1 MKRPNTI
8 TAVLLIAAPALVLGW
23 GAAVQLGDYVARLD
37 RFADEK
43 TVLTRVVRP
52 LRSVVTRTMSA
63 AERAIATLPAQAT
76 TDDFSAAVRTNAIIR
91 NVFVWKSGA
100 VTYPPAKGATQ
111 EEGRFRDRYVTLFD
125 EGFRDPVDEMG
136 NRISSASSF
145 KWRTWFE
152 GEKVSFIGWTR
163 RPDGEIRGVELETV
177 GILSEYLTVIKQTL
191 PDGLV
196 VVLKDVFDKCVISTQ
211 TAPWVRVAPAP
222 ELTLGIG
229 LPGYTLNVWRVE
241 PRSHLLV
248 YLSVLGPLF
257 LMLALGGVLLV
268 LEITRERRESML
280 KTGFVSNVSHELKT
294 PLTAVRLSAEMLREG
309 RVKEEAQARYLDV
322 IVRESERLT
331 RLVDNVLVFGR
342 LERGRRKF
350 NLEARDVNELLS
362 VAEAQCPR
370 VEAAGLT
377 LTVRPAPAPVVRTFD
392 LDAVGQVIVNL
403 IDNAV
408 KYAASGKSVE
418 VSVGERGEIAVA
430 DRGPG
435 IAAKHR
441 SRIFER
447 FYRCDDSI
455 TAKSSGS
462 GLGLSIA
469 SRLMTGMGGELAFAP
484 RTGGGAVF
492 TIKFGEGT

>member
-23 GAAVQLGDYVARLD
+23 GAARQLRDDIVRGD
-37 RFADEK
+37 RFMDEVLIDGKIIAPLQSVVEQAKLAAQRAVESLPLSATADE
-43 TVLTRVVRP
+43 
-52 LRSVVTRTMSA
+52 
-63 AERAIATLPAQAT
+63 
-76 TDDFSAAVRTNAIIR
+76 FAAVAQTNAVVR
-91 NVFVWKSGA
+91 NVFSWKSGEI
-100 VTYPPAKGATQ
+100 VYPLEKGATQ
-111 EEGRFRDRYVTLFD
+111 EERRFRDRYVTLFD
-125 EGFRDPVDEMG
+125 DGFKDPVDEMG
-136 NRISSASSF
+136 QRIPSASSF
-145 KWRTWFE
+145 TWRTWYE
-152 GEKVSFIGWTR
+152 GDRLSFIGWMR
-163 RPDGEIRGVELETV
+163 QGDGEVRGVELETV
-177 GILSEYLTVIKQTL
+177 KVLSEFLSVIKRNL
-191 PDGLV
+191 PNGLAVELRDG
-196 VVLKDVFDKCVISTQ
+196 FGKCV
-211 TAPWVRVAPAP
+211 VRTRAHRPEEMSP
-222 ELTLGIG
+222 ELALDIG
-229 LPGYTLNVWRVE
+229 LPGYTLAVWRVV
-241 PRSHLLV
+241 PRSHALRYLTTLL
-248 YLSVLGPLF
+248 PPF
-257 LMLALGGVLLV
+257 LALVLGGVLLV

-280 KTGFVSNVSHELKT
+280 KTSFVSNVSHELKT

-309 RVKEEAQARYLDV
+309 RVKEEAQARYLEV

-331 RLVDNVLVFGR
+331 RLVDNVLDFGR

-362 VAEAQCPR
+362 VAEAQRPR

-377 LTVRPAPAPVVRTFD
+377 LMVRSAPMPVMRTFD
-392 LDAVGQVIVNL
+392 LDAVGQVLVNL

-408 KYAASGKSVE
+408 KYAASGKTVE
-418 VSVGERGEIAVA
+418 VSVSERGEITVA

-469 SRLMTGMGGELAFAP
+469 SRLMAGMGGELVFAP
-484 RTGGGAVF
+484 RAGGGAVF
-492 TIKFGEGT
+492 TIKFGEKA

>member
-23 GAAVQLGDYVARLD
+23 GAARQLRDDIVRGD
-37 RFADEK
+37 RFMDEVLVDGKIVAPLQSVVEQAKLAAQRAVESLPLSATADE
-43 TVLTRVVRP
+43 
-52 LRSVVTRTMSA
+52 
-63 AERAIATLPAQAT
+63 
-76 TDDFSAAVRTNAIIR
+76 FAAVAQTNAVVR
-91 NVFVWKSGA
+91 NVFSWKSGEI
-100 VTYPPAKGATQ
+100 VYPLEKGATQ
-111 EEGRFRDRYVTLFD
+111 EERRFRDRYVTLFD
-125 EGFRDPVDEMG
+125 DGFKDPVDEMG
-136 NRISSASSF
+136 QRIPSASSF
-145 KWRTWFE
+145 TWRTWYE
-152 GEKVSFIGWTR
+152 GDRLSFIGWMR
-163 RPDGEIRGVELETV
+163 QGDGEVRGVELETV
-177 GILSEYLTVIKQTL
+177 KVLSEFLSVIKRNL
-191 PDGLV
+191 PNGLAVELRDG
-196 VVLKDVFDKCVISTQ
+196 FGKCV
-211 TAPWVRVAPAP
+211 VRTRAHRPEEMSP
-222 ELTLGIG
+222 ELALDIG
-229 LPGYTLNVWRVE
+229 LPGYTLAVWRVV
-241 PRSHLLV
+241 PRSHALRYLTTLL
-248 YLSVLGPLF
+248 PPF
-257 LMLALGGVLLV
+257 LALVLGGVLLV

-309 RVKEEAQARYLDV
+309 RVKEEAQARYLEV

-331 RLVDNVLVFGR
+331 RLVDNVLDFGR

-362 VAEAQCPR
+362 VAEAQRPR

-377 LTVRPAPAPVVRTFD
+377 LMVRSAPMPVMRTFD
-392 LDAVGQVIVNL
+392 LDAVGQVLVNL

-408 KYAASGKSVE
+408 KYAASGKTVE
-418 VSVGERGEIAVA
+418 VSVSERGEITVA

-469 SRLMTGMGGELAFAP
+469 SRLMAGMGGELVFAP
-484 RTGGGAVF
+484 RAGGGAVF
-492 TIKFGEGT
+492 TIKFGEKA

>member
-23 GAAVQLGDYVARLD
+23 GAARQLRDDIVRGDRYMDEVLVDCKIVAPLQSVVEQAKVAAQRAVESLPLSAT
-37 RFADEK
+37 ADE
-43 TVLTRVVRP
+43 
-52 LRSVVTRTMSA
+52 
-63 AERAIATLPAQAT
+63 
-76 TDDFSAAVRTNAIIR
+76 FAAVTQTNAVVR
-91 NVFVWKSGA
+91 NVFSWKSGEI
-100 VTYPPAKGATQ
+100 VYPLEKGATQ
-111 EEGRFRDRYVTLFD
+111 EERRFRDRYVTLFD
-125 EGFRDPVDEMG
+125 DGFKDPVDEMG
-136 NRISSASSF
+136 QRITSASSF
-145 KWRTWFE
+145 TWRTWYE
-152 GEKVSFIGWTR
+152 GDRLSFIGWMR
-163 RPDGEIRGVELETV
+163 QGDGEVRGVELETV
-177 GILSEYLTVIKQTL
+177 KVLSEFLSVIKRNL
-191 PDGLV
+191 PNGLAVELRDG
-196 VVLKDVFDKCVISTQ
+196 FGKCV
-211 TAPWVRVAPAP
+211 VRTRAHRPEEMSP
-222 ELTLGIG
+222 ELALDIG
-229 LPGYTLNVWRVE
+229 LPGYTLAVWRVV
-241 PRSHLLV
+241 PRSHALRYLTTLL
-248 YLSVLGPLF
+248 PPF
-257 LMLALGGVLLV
+257 LALVLGGVLLV

-309 RVKEEAQARYLDV
+309 RVKEEAQARYLEV

-331 RLVDNVLVFGR
+331 RLVDNVLDFGR

-362 VAEAQCPR
+362 VAEAQRPR

-377 LTVRPAPAPVVRTFD
+377 LMVRSAPMPVMRTFD
-392 LDAVGQVIVNL
+392 LDAVGQVLVNL

-408 KYAASGKSVE
+408 KYAASGKMVE
-418 VSVGERGEIAVA
+418 VSVSERGEITVA

-469 SRLMTGMGGELAFAP
+469 SRLMAGMGGELVFAP
-484 RTGGGAVF
+484 RAGGGAVF
-492 TIKFGEGT
+492 TIKFGEKA

>member
-23 GAAVQLGDYVARLD
+23 GAARQLRDDIVRGD
-37 RFADEK
+37 RFMDEVLVDGKIVAPLQSVVEQAKLAAQRAVESLPLSATADE
-43 TVLTRVVRP
+43 
-52 LRSVVTRTMSA
+52 
-63 AERAIATLPAQAT
+63 
-76 TDDFSAAVRTNAIIR
+76 FAAVAQTNAVVR
-91 NVFVWKSGA
+91 NVFSWKSGEI
-100 VTYPPAKGATQ
+100 VYPLEKGATQ
-111 EEGRFRDRYVTLFD
+111 EERRFRDRYVTLFD
-125 EGFRDPVDEMG
+125 DGFKDPVDEMG
-136 NRISSASSF
+136 QRIPSASSF
-145 KWRTWFE
+145 TWRTWYE
-152 GEKVSFIGWTR
+152 GDRLSFIGWMR
-163 RPDGEIRGVELETV
+163 QGDGEVRGVELETV
-177 GILSEYLTVIKQTL
+177 KVLSEFLSVIKRNL
-191 PDGLV
+191 PNGLAVELRDG
-196 VVLKDVFDKCVISTQ
+196 FGKCV
-211 TAPWVRVAPAP
+211 VRTRAHRPEEMSP
-222 ELTLGIG
+222 ELALDIG
-229 LPGYTLNVWRVE
+229 LPGYTLAVWRVV
-241 PRSHLLV
+241 PRSHALRYLTTLL
-248 YLSVLGPLF
+248 PPF
-257 LMLALGGVLLV
+257 LALVLGGVLLV

-309 RVKEEAQARYLDV
+309 RVKEEAQARYLEV

-331 RLVDNVLVFGR
+331 RLVDNVLAFGR

-350 NLEARDVNELLS
+350 NLESRDVNELLS
-362 VAEAQCPR
+362 VAEAQRPR

-377 LTVRPAPAPVVRTFD
+377 LMVRSAPMPVMRTFD
-392 LDAVGQVIVNL
+392 LDAVGQVLVNL

-408 KYAASGKSVE
+408 KYAASGKTVE
-418 VSVGERGEIAVA
+418 VSVSERGEITVA

-469 SRLMTGMGGELAFAP
+469 SRLMAGMGGELVFAP
-484 RTGGGAVF
+484 RAGGGAVF
-492 TIKFGEGT
+492 TIKFGEKA

>member
-23 GAAVQLGDYVARLD
+23 GAARQLRDDIVRGD
-37 RFADEK
+37 RFMDEVLVDGKIVAPLQSVVEQAKLAAQRAVESLPLSATADE
-43 TVLTRVVRP
+43 
-52 LRSVVTRTMSA
+52 
-63 AERAIATLPAQAT
+63 
-76 TDDFSAAVRTNAIIR
+76 FAAVAQTNAVVR
-91 NVFVWKSGA
+91 NVFSWKSGEI
-100 VTYPPAKGATQ
+100 VYPLEKGATQ
-111 EEGRFRDRYVTLFD
+111 EERRFRDRYVTLFD
-125 EGFRDPVDEMG
+125 DGFRDPVDEMG
-136 NRISSASSF
+136 QRIPSASSF
-145 KWRTWFE
+145 TWRTWYE
-152 GEKVSFIGWTR
+152 GDRLSFIGWMR
-163 RPDGEIRGVELETV
+163 QGDGEVRGVELETV
-177 GILSEYLTVIKQTL
+177 KVLSEFLSVIKRNL
-191 PDGLV
+191 PNGLAVELRDG
-196 VVLKDVFDKCVISTQ
+196 FGKCV
-211 TAPWVRVAPAP
+211 VRTRAHRPEEMSP
-222 ELTLGIG
+222 ELALDIG
-229 LPGYTLNVWRVE
+229 LPGYTLAVWRVV
-241 PRSHLLV
+241 PRSHALRYLTTLL
-248 YLSVLGPLF
+248 PPF
-257 LMLALGGVLLV
+257 LALVLGGVLLV

-309 RVKEEAQARYLDV
+309 RVKEEAQARYLEV

-331 RLVDNVLVFGR
+331 RLVDNVLDFGR

-362 VAEAQCPR
+362 VAEAQRPR

-377 LTVRPAPAPVVRTFD
+377 LMVRSAPMPVMRTFD
-392 LDAVGQVIVNL
+392 LDAVGQVLVNL

-408 KYAASGKSVE
+408 KYAASGKMVE
-418 VSVGERGEIAVA
+418 VSVSERGEITVA

-462 GLGLSIA
+462 GLGLSIS
-469 SRLMTGMGGELAFAP
+469 SRLMAGMGGELVFAP
-484 RTGGGAVF
+484 RAGGGAVF
-492 TIKFGEGT
+492 TIKFGEKA

>member
-23 GAAVQLGDYVARLD
+23 GAARQLRDDIVRGD
-37 RFADEK
+37 RFMDEVLVDGKIVAPLQSVVEQAKLAAQRAVESLPLSATADE
-43 TVLTRVVRP
+43 
-52 LRSVVTRTMSA
+52 
-63 AERAIATLPAQAT
+63 
-76 TDDFSAAVRTNAIIR
+76 FAAVAQTNAVVR
-91 NVFVWKSGA
+91 NVFSWKSGEI
-100 VTYPPAKGATQ
+100 VYPLEKGATQ
-111 EEGRFRDRYVTLFD
+111 EERRFRDRYVTLFD
-125 EGFRDPVDEMG
+125 DGFKDPVDEMG
-136 NRISSASSF
+136 QRIPSASSF
-145 KWRTWFE
+145 TWRTWYE
-152 GEKVSFIGWTR
+152 GDRLSFIGWMR
-163 RPDGEIRGVELETV
+163 QGDGEVRGVELETV
-177 GILSEYLTVIKQTL
+177 KVLSEFLSVIKRNL
-191 PDGLV
+191 PNGLAVELRDG
-196 VVLKDVFDKCVISTQ
+196 FGKCV
-211 TAPWVRVAPAP
+211 VRTRAHRPEEMSP
-222 ELTLGIG
+222 ELALDIG
-229 LPGYTLNVWRVE
+229 LPGYTLAVWRVV
-241 PRSHLLV
+241 PRSHALRYLTTLL
-248 YLSVLGPLF
+248 PPF
-257 LMLALGGVLLV
+257 LALVLGGVLLV

-280 KTGFVSNVSHELKT
+280 KTSFVSNVSHELKT

-309 RVKEEAQARYLDV
+309 RVKEEAQARYLEV

-331 RLVDNVLVFGR
+331 RLVDNVLDFGR

-362 VAEAQCPR
+362 VAEAQRPR

-377 LTVRPAPAPVVRTFD
+377 LMVRSAPMPVMRTFD
-392 LDAVGQVIVNL
+392 LDAVGQVLVNL

-408 KYAASGKSVE
+408 KYAASGKTVE
-418 VSVGERGEIAVA
+418 VSVSERGEITVA

-469 SRLMTGMGGELAFAP
+469 SRLMAGMGGKLVFAP
-484 RTGGGAVF
+484 RAGGGAVF
-492 TIKFGEGT
+492 TIKFGEKA

>member
-23 GAAVQLGDYVARLD
+23 GAARQLRDDIVRGD
-37 RFADEK
+37 RFMDEVLVDGKIVAPLQSVVEQAKLAAQRAVESLPLSATADE
-43 TVLTRVVRP
+43 
-52 LRSVVTRTMSA
+52 
-63 AERAIATLPAQAT
+63 
-76 TDDFSAAVRTNAIIR
+76 FAAVAQTNAVVR
-91 NVFVWKSGA
+91 NVFSWKSGEI
-100 VTYPPAKGATQ
+100 VYPPEKGATQ
-111 EEGRFRDRYVTLFD
+111 EERRFRDRYVTLFD
-125 EGFRDPVDEMG
+125 DGFRDPVDEMG
-136 NRISSASSF
+136 QRIPSASSF
-145 KWRTWFE
+145 TWRTWYE
-152 GEKVSFIGWTR
+152 GDRLSFIGWMR
-163 RPDGEIRGVELETV
+163 QGDGEVRGVELETV
-177 GILSEYLTVIKQTL
+177 KVLSEFLSVIKWNL
-191 PDGLV
+191 PNGLAVELRDG
-196 VVLKDVFDKCVISTQ
+196 FGKCV
-211 TAPWVRVAPAP
+211 VRTRAHRPEEMSP
-222 ELTLGIG
+222 ELALDIG
-229 LPGYTLNVWRVE
+229 LPGYTLAVWRVV
-241 PRSHLLV
+241 PRSHALRYLTTLL
-248 YLSVLGPLF
+248 PPF
-257 LMLALGGVLLV
+257 LALVLGGVLLV

-309 RVKEEAQARYLDV
+309 RVKEEAQARYLEV

-331 RLVDNVLVFGR
+331 RLVDNVLDFGR

-362 VAEAQCPR
+362 VAEAQRPR

-377 LTVRPAPAPVVRTFD
+377 LMVRSAPMPVMRTFD
-392 LDAVGQVIVNL
+392 LDAVGQVLVNL

-408 KYAASGKSVE
+408 KYAASGKTVE
-418 VSVGERGEIAVA
+418 VSVSERGEITVA

-469 SRLMTGMGGELAFAP
+469 SRLMAGMGGELVFAP
-484 RTGGGAVF
+484 RAGGGAVF
-492 TIKFGEGT
+492 TIKFGEKA

>member
-8 TAVLLIAAPALVLGW
+8 TAVLLIVAPALVLGW
-23 GAAVQLGDYVARLD
+23 GAARQLRDDIVRGD
-37 RFADEK
+37 RFMDEVLVDGKIVAPLQSVVEQAKLAAQRAVESLPLSATADE
-43 TVLTRVVRP
+43 
-52 LRSVVTRTMSA
+52 
-63 AERAIATLPAQAT
+63 
-76 TDDFSAAVRTNAIIR
+76 FAAVAQTNAVVR
-91 NVFVWKSGA
+91 NVFSWKSGEI
-100 VTYPPAKGATQ
+100 VYPLEKGATQ
-111 EEGRFRDRYVTLFD
+111 EERRFRDRYVTLFD
-125 EGFRDPVDEMG
+125 DGFRDPVDEMG
-136 NRISSASSF
+136 QRIPSASSF
-145 KWRTWFE
+145 TWRTWYE
-152 GEKVSFIGWTR
+152 GDRLSFIGWMR
-163 RPDGEIRGVELETV
+163 QGDGEVRGVELETV
-177 GILSEYLTVIKQTL
+177 KVLSEFLSVIKRNL
-191 PDGLV
+191 PNGLAVELRDG
-196 VVLKDVFDKCVISTQ
+196 FGKCV
-211 TAPWVRVAPAP
+211 VRTRAHRPEEMSP
-222 ELTLGIG
+222 ELALDIG
-229 LPGYTLNVWRVE
+229 LPGYTLAVWRVV
-241 PRSHLLV
+241 PRSHALRYLTTLL
-248 YLSVLGPLF
+248 PPF
-257 LMLALGGVLLV
+257 LALVLGGVLLV

-309 RVKEEAQARYLDV
+309 RVKEEAQARYLEV

-331 RLVDNVLVFGR
+331 RLVDNVLDFGR

-362 VAEAQCPR
+362 VAEAQRPR

-377 LTVRPAPAPVVRTFD
+377 LMVRSAPMPVMRTFD
-392 LDAVGQVIVNL
+392 LDAVGQVLVNL

-408 KYAASGKSVE
+408 KYAASGKTVE
-418 VSVGERGEIAVA
+418 VSVSERGEITVA

-469 SRLMTGMGGELAFAP
+469 SRLMAGMGGELVFAP
-484 RTGGGAVF
+484 RAGGGAVF
-492 TIKFGEGT
+492 TIKFGEKA

>member
-23 GAAVQLGDYVARLD
+23 GAARQLRDDIVRGD
-37 RFADEK
+37 RFMDEVLVDCKIVAPLQSVVEQAKLAAQRAVESLPLSATADE
-43 TVLTRVVRP
+43 
-52 LRSVVTRTMSA
+52 
-63 AERAIATLPAQAT
+63 
-76 TDDFSAAVRTNAIIR
+76 FAAVAQTNAVVR
-91 NVFVWKSGA
+91 NVFSWKSGEI
-100 VTYPPAKGATQ
+100 VYPLEKGATQ
-111 EEGRFRDRYVTLFD
+111 EERRFRDRYVTLFD
-125 EGFRDPVDEMG
+125 DGFKDPVDEMG
-136 NRISSASSF
+136 QRIPSASSF
-145 KWRTWFE
+145 TWRTWYE
-152 GEKVSFIGWTR
+152 GDRLSFIGWMR
-163 RPDGEIRGVELETV
+163 QGDGEVRGVELETV
-177 GILSEYLTVIKQTL
+177 KVLSEFLSVIKRNL
-191 PDGLV
+191 PNGLAVELRDG
-196 VVLKDVFDKCVISTQ
+196 FGKCV
-211 TAPWVRVAPAP
+211 VRTRAHRPEEMSP
-222 ELTLGIG
+222 ELALDIG
-229 LPGYTLNVWRVE
+229 LPGYTLAVWRVV
-241 PRSHLLV
+241 PRSHALRYLTTLL
-248 YLSVLGPLF
+248 PPF
-257 LMLALGGVLLV
+257 LALVLGGVLLV

-309 RVKEEAQARYLDV
+309 RVKEEAQARYLEV

-331 RLVDNVLVFGR
+331 RLVDNVLDFGR

-362 VAEAQCPR
+362 VAEAQRPR

-377 LTVRPAPAPVVRTFD
+377 LMVRSAPMPVMRTFD
-392 LDAVGQVIVNL
+392 LDAVGQVLVNL

-408 KYAASGKSVE
+408 KYAASGKTVE
-418 VSVGERGEIAVA
+418 VSVSERGEITVA

-469 SRLMTGMGGELAFAP
+469 SRLMAGMGGKLVFAP
-484 RTGGGAVF
+484 RAGGGAVF
-492 TIKFGEGT
+492 TIKFGEKA

>member
-23 GAAVQLGDYVARLD
+23 GAARQLRDDIVRGD
-37 RFADEK
+37 RFMDEVLVDCKIVAPLQSVVEQAKLAAQRAVESLPLSATADE
-43 TVLTRVVRP
+43 
-52 LRSVVTRTMSA
+52 
-63 AERAIATLPAQAT
+63 
-76 TDDFSAAVRTNAIIR
+76 FAAVAQTNAVVR
-91 NVFVWKSGA
+91 NVFSWKSGEI
-100 VTYPPAKGATQ
+100 VYPLEKGATQ
-111 EEGRFRDRYVTLFD
+111 EERRFRDRYVTLFD
-125 EGFRDPVDEMG
+125 DGFKDPVDEMG
-136 NRISSASSF
+136 QRIPSASSF
-145 KWRTWFE
+145 TWRTWYE
-152 GEKVSFIGWTR
+152 GDRLSFIGWMR
-163 RPDGEIRGVELETV
+163 QGDGEVRGVELETV
-177 GILSEYLTVIKQTL
+177 KVLSEFLSVIKRNL
-191 PDGLV
+191 PNGLAVELRDG
-196 VVLKDVFDKCVISTQ
+196 FGKCV
-211 TAPWVRVAPAP
+211 VRTRAHRPEEMSP
-222 ELTLGIG
+222 ELALDIG
-229 LPGYTLNVWRVE
+229 LPGYTLAVWRVV
-241 PRSHLLV
+241 PRSHALRYLTTLL
-248 YLSVLGPLF
+248 PPF
-257 LMLALGGVLLV
+257 LALVLGGVLLV

-309 RVKEEAQARYLDV
+309 RVKEEAQARYLEV

-331 RLVDNVLVFGR
+331 RLVDNVLDFGR

-362 VAEAQCPR
+362 VAEAQRPR

-377 LTVRPAPAPVVRTFD
+377 LMVRSAPMPVMRTFD
-392 LDAVGQVIVNL
+392 LDAVGQVLVNL

-408 KYAASGKSVE
+408 KYAASGKMVE
-418 VSVGERGEIAVA
+418 VSVSERGEITVA

-462 GLGLSIA
+462 GLGLSIS
-469 SRLMTGMGGELAFAP
+469 SRLMAGMGGELVFAP
-484 RTGGGAVF
+484 RAGGGAVF
-492 TIKFGEGT
+492 TIKFGEKA

>member
-23 GAAVQLGDYVARLD
+23 GAARQLRDDIVRGD
-37 RFADEK
+37 RFMDEVLVDGKIVAPLQSVVEQAKLAAQRAVESLPLSATADE
-43 TVLTRVVRP
+43 
-52 LRSVVTRTMSA
+52 
-63 AERAIATLPAQAT
+63 
-76 TDDFSAAVRTNAIIR
+76 FAAVAQTNAVVR
-91 NVFVWKSGA
+91 NVFSWKSGEI
-100 VTYPPAKGATQ
+100 VYPLEKGATQ
-111 EEGRFRDRYVTLFD
+111 EERRFRDRYVTLFD
-125 EGFRDPVDEMG
+125 DGFKDPVDEMG
-136 NRISSASSF
+136 QRIPSASSF
-145 KWRTWFE
+145 TWRTWYE
-152 GEKVSFIGWTR
+152 GDRLSFIGWMR
-163 RPDGEIRGVELETV
+163 QGDGEVRGVELETV
-177 GILSEYLTVIKQTL
+177 KVLSEFLSVIKRNL
-191 PDGLV
+191 PNGLAVELRDG
-196 VVLKDVFDKCVISTQ
+196 FGKCV
-211 TAPWVRVAPAP
+211 VRTRAHRPEEMSP
-222 ELTLGIG
+222 ELALDIG
-229 LPGYTLNVWRVE
+229 LPGYTLAVWRVV
-241 PRSHLLV
+241 PRSHALRYLTTLL
-248 YLSVLGPLF
+248 PPF
-257 LMLALGGVLLV
+257 LALVLGGVLLV

-309 RVKEEAQARYLDV
+309 RVKEEAQARYLEV

-331 RLVDNVLVFGR
+331 RLVDNVLDFGR
-342 LERGRRKF
+342 LERGHRKF

-362 VAEAQCPR
+362 VAEAQRPR

-377 LTVRPAPAPVVRTFD
+377 LMVRSAPMPVMRTFD
-392 LDAVGQVIVNL
+392 LDAVGQVLVNL

-408 KYAASGKSVE
+408 KYAASGKTVE
-418 VSVGERGEIAVA
+418 VSVSERGEITVA

-469 SRLMTGMGGELAFAP
+469 SRLMAGMGGELVFAP
-484 RTGGGAVF
+484 RAGGGAVF
-492 TIKFGEGT
+492 TIKFGEKA

>member
-23 GAAVQLGDYVARLD
+23 GAARQLRDDIVRGD
-37 RFADEK
+37 RFMDEVLVDGKIVAPLQSVVEQAKLAAQRAVESLPLSATADE
-43 TVLTRVVRP
+43 
-52 LRSVVTRTMSA
+52 
-63 AERAIATLPAQAT
+63 
-76 TDDFSAAVRTNAIIR
+76 FAAVAQTNAVVR
-91 NVFVWKSGA
+91 NVFSWKSGEI
-100 VTYPPAKGATQ
+100 VYPPEKGATQ
-111 EEGRFRDRYVTLFD
+111 EERRFRDRYVTLFD
-125 EGFRDPVDEMG
+125 DGFKDPVDEMG
-136 NRISSASSF
+136 QRIPSASSF
-145 KWRTWFE
+145 TWRTWYE
-152 GEKVSFIGWTR
+152 GDRLSFIGWMR
-163 RPDGEIRGVELETV
+163 QGDGEVRGVELETV
-177 GILSEYLTVIKQTL
+177 KVLSEFLSVIKRNL
-191 PDGLV
+191 PNGLAVELRDG
-196 VVLKDVFDKCVISTQ
+196 FGKCV
-211 TAPWVRVAPAP
+211 VRTRAHRPEEMSP
-222 ELTLGIG
+222 ELALDIG
-229 LPGYTLNVWRVE
+229 LPGYTLAVWRVV
-241 PRSHLLV
+241 PRSHALRYLTTLL
-248 YLSVLGPLF
+248 PPF
-257 LMLALGGVLLV
+257 LALVLGGVLLV

-280 KTGFVSNVSHELKT
+280 KTSFVSNVSHELKT

-309 RVKEEAQARYLDV
+309 RVKEEAQARYLEV

-331 RLVDNVLVFGR
+331 RLVDNVLDFGR

-362 VAEAQCPR
+362 VAEAQRPR

-377 LTVRPAPAPVVRTFD
+377 LMVRSAPMPVMRTFD
-392 LDAVGQVIVNL
+392 LDAVGQVLVNL

-408 KYAASGKSVE
+408 KYAASGKTVE
-418 VSVGERGEIAVA
+418 VSVSERGEITVA

-469 SRLMTGMGGELAFAP
+469 SRLMAGMGGELVFAP
-484 RTGGGAVF
+484 RAGGGAVF
-492 TIKFGEGT
+492 TIKFGEKA

>member
-8 TAVLLIAAPALVLGW
+8 TAVLLIVAPALVLGW
-23 GAAVQLGDYVARLD
+23 GAARQLRDDIVRGD
-37 RFADEK
+37 RFMDEVLVDGKIVAPLQSVVEQAKLAAQRAVESLPLSATADE
-43 TVLTRVVRP
+43 
-52 LRSVVTRTMSA
+52 
-63 AERAIATLPAQAT
+63 
-76 TDDFSAAVRTNAIIR
+76 FAAVAQTNAVVR
-91 NVFVWKSGA
+91 NVFSWKSGEI
-100 VTYPPAKGATQ
+100 VYPLEKGATQ
-111 EEGRFRDRYVTLFD
+111 EERRFRDRYVTLFD
-125 EGFRDPVDEMG
+125 DGFKDPVDEMG
-136 NRISSASSF
+136 QRIPSASSF
-145 KWRTWFE
+145 TWRTWYE
-152 GEKVSFIGWTR
+152 GDRLSFIGWMR
-163 RPDGEIRGVELETV
+163 QGDGEVRGVELETV
-177 GILSEYLTVIKQTL
+177 KVLSEFLSVIKRNL
-191 PDGLV
+191 PNGLAVELRDG
-196 VVLKDVFDKCVISTQ
+196 FGKCV
-211 TAPWVRVAPAP
+211 VRTRAHRPEEMSP
-222 ELTLGIG
+222 ELALDIG
-229 LPGYTLNVWRVE
+229 LPGYTLAVWRVV
-241 PRSHLLV
+241 PRSHALRYLTTLL
-248 YLSVLGPLF
+248 PPF
-257 LMLALGGVLLV
+257 LALVLGGVLLV

-309 RVKEEAQARYLDV
+309 RVKEEAQARYLEV

-331 RLVDNVLVFGR
+331 RLVDNVLDFGR

-362 VAEAQCPR
+362 VAEAQRPR

-377 LTVRPAPAPVVRTFD
+377 LMVRSAPMPVMRTFD
-392 LDAVGQVIVNL
+392 LDAVGQVLVNL

-408 KYAASGKSVE
+408 KYAASGKTVE
-418 VSVGERGEIAVA
+418 VSVSERGEITVA

-469 SRLMTGMGGELAFAP
+469 SRLMAGMGGELVFAP
-484 RTGGGAVF
+484 RAGGGAVF
-492 TIKFGEGT
+492 TIKFGEKA

>member
-23 GAAVQLGDYVARLD
+23 GAARQLRDDIVRGD
-37 RFADEK
+37 RFMDEVLVDCKIVAPLQSVVEQAKLAAQRAVESLPLSATADE
-43 TVLTRVVRP
+43 
-52 LRSVVTRTMSA
+52 
-63 AERAIATLPAQAT
+63 
-76 TDDFSAAVRTNAIIR
+76 FAAVAQTNAVVR
-91 NVFVWKSGA
+91 NVFSWKSGEI
-100 VTYPPAKGATQ
+100 VYPLEKGATQ
-111 EEGRFRDRYVTLFD
+111 EERRFRDRYVTLFD
-125 EGFRDPVDEMG
+125 DGFKDPVDEMG
-136 NRISSASSF
+136 QRIPSASSF
-145 KWRTWFE
+145 TWRTWYE
-152 GEKVSFIGWTR
+152 GDRLSFIGWMR
-163 RPDGEIRGVELETV
+163 QGDGEVRGVELETV
-177 GILSEYLTVIKQTL
+177 KVLSEFLSVIKRNL
-191 PDGLV
+191 PNGLAVELRDG
-196 VVLKDVFDKCVISTQ
+196 FGKCV
-211 TAPWVRVAPAP
+211 VRTRAHRPEEMSP
-222 ELTLGIG
+222 ELALDIG
-229 LPGYTLNVWRVE
+229 LPGYTLAVWRVV
-241 PRSHLLV
+241 PRSHALRYLTTLL
-248 YLSVLGPLF
+248 PPF
-257 LMLALGGVLLV
+257 LALVLGGVLLV

-280 KTGFVSNVSHELKT
+280 KTSFVSNVSHELKT

-309 RVKEEAQARYLDV
+309 RVKEEAQARYLEV

-331 RLVDNVLVFGR
+331 RLVDNVLDFGR

-362 VAEAQCPR
+362 VAEAQRPR

-377 LTVRPAPAPVVRTFD
+377 LMVRSAPMPVMRTFD
-392 LDAVGQVIVNL
+392 LDAVGQVLVNL

-408 KYAASGKSVE
+408 KYAASGKMVE
-418 VSVGERGEIAVA
+418 VSVSERGEITVA

-469 SRLMTGMGGELAFAP
+469 SRLMAGMGGELVFAP
-484 RTGGGAVF
+484 RAGGGAVF
-492 TIKFGEGT
+492 TIKFGEKA

>member
-23 GAAVQLGDYVARLD
+23 GAARQLRDDIVRGD
-37 RFADEK
+37 RFMDEVLVDGKIVAPLQSVVEQAKLAAQRAVESLPLSATADE
-43 TVLTRVVRP
+43 
-52 LRSVVTRTMSA
+52 
-63 AERAIATLPAQAT
+63 
-76 TDDFSAAVRTNAIIR
+76 FAAVAQTNAVVR
-91 NVFVWKSGA
+91 NVFSWKSGEI
-100 VTYPPAKGATQ
+100 VYPLEKGATQ
-111 EEGRFRDRYVTLFD
+111 EERRFRDRYVTLFD
-125 EGFRDPVDEMG
+125 DGFRDPVDEMG
-136 NRISSASSF
+136 QRITSATSF
-145 KWRTWFE
+145 TWRTWYE
-152 GEKVSFIGWTR
+152 GDRLSFIGWMR
-163 RPDGEIRGVELETV
+163 QGDGEVRGVELETV
-177 GILSEYLTVIKQTL
+177 KVLSEFLSVIKRNL
-191 PDGLV
+191 PNGLAVELRDG
-196 VVLKDVFDKCVISTQ
+196 FGKCI
-211 TAPWVRVAPAP
+211 VRTRAHRPEEMSP
-222 ELTLGIG
+222 ELALDIG
-229 LPGYTLNVWRVE
+229 LPGYTLAVWRVV
-241 PRSHLLV
+241 PRSHALRYLTTLL
-248 YLSVLGPLF
+248 PPF
-257 LMLALGGVLLV
+257 LALVLGGVLLV

-280 KTGFVSNVSHELKT
+280 KTSFVSNVSHELKT

-309 RVKEEAQARYLDV
+309 RVKEEAQARYLEV

-331 RLVDNVLVFGR
+331 RLVDNVLDFGR

-362 VAEAQCPR
+362 VAEAQRPR

-377 LTVRPAPAPVVRTFD
+377 LMVRSAPMPVMRTFD
-392 LDAVGQVIVNL
+392 LDAVGQVLVNL

-408 KYAASGKSVE
+408 KYAASGKTVE
-418 VSVGERGEIAVA
+418 VAVSERGEITVA

-469 SRLMTGMGGELAFAP
+469 SRLMAGMGGELVFAP
-484 RTGGGAVF
+484 RAGGGAVF
-492 TIKFGEGT
+492 TIKFGEKA

>member
-23 GAAVQLGDYVARLD
+23 GAARQLRDDIVRGD
-37 RFADEK
+37 RFMDEVLVDCQIVAPLQSVVEQAKLAAQRAVESLPLSATADE
-43 TVLTRVVRP
+43 
-52 LRSVVTRTMSA
+52 
-63 AERAIATLPAQAT
+63 
-76 TDDFSAAVRTNAIIR
+76 FAAVAQTNAVVR
-91 NVFVWKSGA
+91 NVFSWKSGEI
-100 VTYPPAKGATQ
+100 VYPLEKGATQ
-111 EEGRFRDRYVTLFD
+111 EERRFRDRYVTLFD
-125 EGFRDPVDEMG
+125 DGFRDPVDEMG
-136 NRISSASSF
+136 QRITSATSF
-145 KWRTWFE
+145 TWRTWYE
-152 GEKVSFIGWTR
+152 GDRLSFIGWMR
-163 RPDGEIRGVELETV
+163 QGDGEVRGVELETV
-177 GILSEYLTVIKQTL
+177 KVLSEFLSVIKRNL
-191 PDGLV
+191 PNGLAVELRDG
-196 VVLKDVFDKCVISTQ
+196 FGKCI
-211 TAPWVRVAPAP
+211 VRTRAHRPEEMSP
-222 ELTLGIG
+222 ELALDIG
-229 LPGYTLNVWRVE
+229 LPGYTLAVWRVV
-241 PRSHLLV
+241 PRSHALRYLTTLL
-248 YLSVLGPLF
+248 PPF
-257 LMLALGGVLLV
+257 LALVLGGVLLV

-280 KTGFVSNVSHELKT
+280 KTSFVSNVSHELKT

-309 RVKEEAQARYLDV
+309 RVKEEAQARYLEV

-331 RLVDNVLVFGR
+331 RLVDNVLDFGR

-362 VAEAQCPR
+362 VAEAQRPR

-377 LTVRPAPAPVVRTFD
+377 LMVRSAPMPVMRTFD
-392 LDAVGQVIVNL
+392 LDAVGQVLVNL

-408 KYAASGKSVE
+408 KYAASGKTVE
-418 VSVGERGEIAVA
+418 VSVSERGEITVA

-469 SRLMTGMGGELAFAP
+469 SRLMAGMGGELVFAP
-484 RTGGGAVF
+484 RAGGGAVF
-492 TIKFGEGT
+492 TIKFGEKA

>member
-23 GAAVQLGDYVARLD
+23 GAARQLRDDIVRGD
-37 RFADEK
+37 RFMDEVLVDGKIVAPLQSVVEQAKLAAQRAVESLPLSATADE
-43 TVLTRVVRP
+43 
-52 LRSVVTRTMSA
+52 
-63 AERAIATLPAQAT
+63 
-76 TDDFSAAVRTNAIIR
+76 FAAVAQTNAVVR
-91 NVFVWKSGA
+91 NVFSWKSGEI
-100 VTYPPAKGATQ
+100 VYPLEKGATQ
-111 EEGRFRDRYVTLFD
+111 EERRFRDRYVTLFD
-125 EGFRDPVDEMG
+125 DGFKDPVDEMG
-136 NRISSASSF
+136 QRIPPASSF
-145 KWRTWFE
+145 TWRTWYE
-152 GEKVSFIGWTR
+152 GDRLSFIGWMR
-163 RPDGEIRGVELETV
+163 QGDGEVRGVELETV
-177 GILSEYLTVIKQTL
+177 KVLSEFLSVIKRNL
-191 PDGLV
+191 PNGLAVELRDG
-196 VVLKDVFDKCVISTQ
+196 FGKCV
-211 TAPWVRVAPAP
+211 VRTRAHRPEEMSP
-222 ELTLGIG
+222 ELALDIG
-229 LPGYTLNVWRVE
+229 LPGYTLAVWRVV
-241 PRSHLLV
+241 PRSHALRYLTTLL
-248 YLSVLGPLF
+248 PPF
-257 LMLALGGVLLV
+257 LALVLGGVLLV

-309 RVKEEAQARYLDV
+309 RVKEEAQARYLEV

-331 RLVDNVLVFGR
+331 RLVDNVLDFGR

-362 VAEAQCPR
+362 VAEAQRPR

-377 LTVRPAPAPVVRTFD
+377 LMVRSAPMPVMRTFD
-392 LDAVGQVIVNL
+392 LDAVGQVLVNL

-408 KYAASGKSVE
+408 KYAASGKTVE
-418 VSVGERGEIAVA
+418 VSVSERGEITVA

-469 SRLMTGMGGELAFAP
+469 SRLMAGMGGELVFAP
-484 RTGGGAVF
+484 RAGGGAVF
-492 TIKFGEGT
+492 TIKFGEKA

>member
-23 GAAVQLGDYVARLD
+23 GAARQLRDDIVRGD
-37 RFADEK
+37 RFMDEVLVDGKIVAPLQSVVEQAKLAAQRAVESLPLSATADE
-43 TVLTRVVRP
+43 
-52 LRSVVTRTMSA
+52 
-63 AERAIATLPAQAT
+63 
-76 TDDFSAAVRTNAIIR
+76 FAAVAQTNAVVR
-91 NVFVWKSGA
+91 NVFSWKSGEI
-100 VTYPPAKGATQ
+100 VYPLEKGATQ
-111 EEGRFRDRYVTLFD
+111 EERRFRDRYVTLFD
-125 EGFRDPVDEMG
+125 DGFKDPVDEMG
-136 NRISSASSF
+136 QRIPSASSF
-145 KWRTWFE
+145 TWRTWYE
-152 GEKVSFIGWTR
+152 GDRLSFIGWMR
-163 RPDGEIRGVELETV
+163 QGDGEVRGVELETV
-177 GILSEYLTVIKQTL
+177 KVLSEFLSVIKRNL
-191 PDGLV
+191 PNGLAVELRDG
-196 VVLKDVFDKCVISTQ
+196 FGKCV
-211 TAPWVRVAPAP
+211 VRTRAHRPEEMSP
-222 ELTLGIG
+222 ELALDIG
-229 LPGYTLNVWRVE
+229 LPGYTLAVWRVV
-241 PRSHLLV
+241 PRSHALRYLTTLLPPF
-248 YLSVLGPLF
+248 LALVLGGL
-257 LMLALGGVLLV
+257 LLV

-280 KTGFVSNVSHELKT
+280 KTSFVSNVSHELKT

-309 RVKEEAQARYLDV
+309 RVKEEAQARYLEV

-331 RLVDNVLVFGR
+331 RLVDNVLDFGR

-362 VAEAQCPR
+362 VAEAQRPR

-377 LTVRPAPAPVVRTFD
+377 LMVRSAPMPVMRTFD
-392 LDAVGQVIVNL
+392 LDAVGQVLVNL

-408 KYAASGKSVE
+408 KYAASGKMVE
-418 VSVGERGEIAVA
+418 VSVSERGEITVA

-469 SRLMTGMGGELAFAP
+469 SRLMAGMGGELVFAP
-484 RTGGGAVF
+484 RAGGGAVF
-492 TIKFGEGT
+492 TIKFGEKA

>member
-23 GAAVQLGDYVARLD
+23 GAARQLRDDIVRGD
-37 RFADEK
+37 RFMDEVLVDCKIVAPLQSVVEQAKLAAQRAVESLPLSATADE
-43 TVLTRVVRP
+43 
-52 LRSVVTRTMSA
+52 
-63 AERAIATLPAQAT
+63 
-76 TDDFSAAVRTNAIIR
+76 FAAVAQTNAVVR
-91 NVFVWKSGA
+91 NVFSWKSGEI
-100 VTYPPAKGATQ
+100 VYPLEKGSTQ
-111 EEGRFRDRYVTLFD
+111 EERRFRDRYVTLFD
-125 EGFRDPVDEMG
+125 DGFKDPVDEMG
-136 NRISSASSF
+136 QRIPSASSF
-145 KWRTWFE
+145 TWRTWYE
-152 GEKVSFIGWTR
+152 GDRLSFIGWMR
-163 RPDGEIRGVELETV
+163 QGDGEVRGVELETV
-177 GILSEYLTVIKQTL
+177 KVLSEFLSVIKRNL
-191 PDGLV
+191 PSGLAVELRDG
-196 VVLKDVFDKCVISTQ
+196 FGKCV
-211 TAPWVRVAPAP
+211 VRTRAHRPEEMSP
-222 ELTLGIG
+222 ELALDIG
-229 LPGYTLNVWRVE
+229 LPGYTLAVWRVV
-241 PRSHLLV
+241 PRSHALRYLTTLL
-248 YLSVLGPLF
+248 PPF
-257 LMLALGGVLLV
+257 LALVLGGVLLV

-280 KTGFVSNVSHELKT
+280 KTSFVSNVSHELKT

-309 RVKEEAQARYLDV
+309 RVKEEAQARYLEV

-331 RLVDNVLVFGR
+331 RLVDNVLDFGR

-362 VAEAQCPR
+362 VAEAQRPR

-377 LTVRPAPAPVVRTFD
+377 LMVRSAPMPVMRTFD
-392 LDAVGQVIVNL
+392 LDAVGQVLVNL

-408 KYAASGKSVE
+408 KYAASGKMVE
-418 VSVGERGEIAVA
+418 VSVSERGEITVA

-469 SRLMTGMGGELAFAP
+469 SRLMAGMGGELVFAP
-484 RTGGGAVF
+484 RAGGGAVF
-492 TIKFGEGT
+492 TIKFGEKA

>member
-23 GAAVQLGDYVARLD
+23 GAARQLRDDIVRGDRYMDEVLVDCKIVAPLQSVVEQAKVAAQRAVESLPLSAT
-37 RFADEK
+37 ADE
-43 TVLTRVVRP
+43 
-52 LRSVVTRTMSA
+52 
-63 AERAIATLPAQAT
+63 
-76 TDDFSAAVRTNAIIR
+76 FAAVTQTNAVVR
-91 NVFVWKSGA
+91 NVFSWKSGEI
-100 VTYPPAKGATQ
+100 VYPLEKGATQ
-111 EEGRFRDRYVTLFD
+111 EERRFRDRYVTLFD
-125 EGFRDPVDEMG
+125 DGFKDPVDEMG
-136 NRISSASSF
+136 QRITSASSF
-145 KWRTWFE
+145 TWRTWYE
-152 GEKVSFIGWTR
+152 GDRLSFIGWMR
-163 RPDGEIRGVELETV
+163 QGDGEVRGVELETV
-177 GILSEYLTVIKQTL
+177 KVVSEFLSVIKRNL
-191 PDGLV
+191 PNGLAVELRDG
-196 VVLKDVFDKCVISTQ
+196 FGKCV
-211 TAPWVRVAPAP
+211 VRTRAHRPEEMSP
-222 ELTLGIG
+222 ELALDIG
-229 LPGYTLNVWRVE
+229 LPGYTLAVWRVV
-241 PRSHLLV
+241 PRSHALRYLTTLL
-248 YLSVLGPLF
+248 PPF
-257 LMLALGGVLLV
+257 LALVLGGVLLV

-309 RVKEEAQARYLDV
+309 RVKEEAQARYLEV

-331 RLVDNVLVFGR
+331 RLVDNVLDFGR

-362 VAEAQCPR
+362 VAEAQRPR

-377 LTVRPAPAPVVRTFD
+377 LMVRSAPMPVMRTFD
-392 LDAVGQVIVNL
+392 LDAVGQVLVNL

-408 KYAASGKSVE
+408 KYAASGKMVE
-418 VSVGERGEIAVA
+418 VSVSERGEITVA

-469 SRLMTGMGGELAFAP
+469 SRLMAGMGGELVFAP
-484 RTGGGAVF
+484 RAGGGAVF
-492 TIKFGEGT
+492 TIKFGEKA

>member
-23 GAAVQLGDYVARLD
+23 GAARQLRDDIVRGD
-37 RFADEK
+37 RFMDEVLVDGKIVAPLQSVVEQAKLAAQRAVESLPLSATADE
-43 TVLTRVVRP
+43 
-52 LRSVVTRTMSA
+52 
-63 AERAIATLPAQAT
+63 
-76 TDDFSAAVRTNAIIR
+76 FAAVAQTNAVVR
-91 NVFVWKSGA
+91 NVFSWKSGEI
-100 VTYPPAKGATQ
+100 VYPLEKGATQ
-111 EEGRFRDRYVTLFD
+111 EERRFRDRYVTLFD
-125 EGFRDPVDEMG
+125 DGFKDPVDEMG
-136 NRISSASSF
+136 QRIPSASSF
-145 KWRTWFE
+145 TWRTWYE
-152 GEKVSFIGWTR
+152 GDRLSFIGWMR
-163 RPDGEIRGVELETV
+163 QGDGEVRGVELETV
-177 GILSEYLTVIKQTL
+177 KVLSEFLSVIKRNL
-191 PDGLV
+191 PNGLAVELRDG
-196 VVLKDVFDKCVISTQ
+196 FGKCV
-211 TAPWVRVAPAP
+211 VRTRAHRPEEMSP
-222 ELTLGIG
+222 ELALDIG
-229 LPGYTLNVWRVE
+229 LPGYTLAVWRVV
-241 PRSHLLV
+241 PRSHALRYLTTLL
-248 YLSVLGPLF
+248 PPF
-257 LMLALGGVLLV
+257 LALVLGGVLLV

-280 KTGFVSNVSHELKT
+280 KTSFVSNVSHELKT

-309 RVKEEAQARYLDV
+309 RVKEEAQARYLEV

-331 RLVDNVLVFGR
+331 RLVDNVLDFGR

-362 VAEAQCPR
+362 VAEAQRPR

-377 LTVRPAPAPVVRTFD
+377 LMVRSAPMPVMRTFD
-392 LDAVGQVIVNL
+392 LDAVGQVLVNL

-408 KYAASGKSVE
+408 KYAASGKTVE
-418 VSVGERGEIAVA
+418 VSVSERGEITVA

-469 SRLMTGMGGELAFAP
+469 SRLMAGMGGELVFAP
-484 RTGGGAVF
+484 RAGGGAVF
-492 TIKFGEGT
+492 TIKFGEKA

>member
-23 GAAVQLGDYVARLD
+23 GAARQLRDDIVRGD
-37 RFADEK
+37 RFMDEVLVDGKIVAPLQSVVEQAKLAAQRAVESLPLSATADE
-43 TVLTRVVRP
+43 
-52 LRSVVTRTMSA
+52 
-63 AERAIATLPAQAT
+63 
-76 TDDFSAAVRTNAIIR
+76 FAAVAQTNAVVR
-91 NVFVWKSGA
+91 NVFSWKSGEI
-100 VTYPPAKGATQ
+100 VYPLEKGATQ
-111 EEGRFRDRYVTLFD
+111 EERRFRDRYVTLFD
-125 EGFRDPVDEMG
+125 DGFKDPVDEMG
-136 NRISSASSF
+136 QRIPSASSF
-145 KWRTWFE
+145 TWRTWYE
-152 GEKVSFIGWTR
+152 GDRLSFIGWMR
-163 RPDGEIRGVELETV
+163 QGDGEVRGVELETV
-177 GILSEYLTVIKQTL
+177 KVLSEFLSVIKRNL
-191 PDGLV
+191 PNGLAVELRDG
-196 VVLKDVFDKCVISTQ
+196 FGKCV
-211 TAPWVRVAPAP
+211 VRTRAHRPEEMSP
-222 ELTLGIG
+222 ELALDIG
-229 LPGYTLNVWRVE
+229 LPGYTLAVWRVV
-241 PRSHLLV
+241 PRSHALRYLTTLL
-248 YLSVLGPLF
+248 PPF
-257 LMLALGGVLLV
+257 LALVLGGVLLV

-280 KTGFVSNVSHELKT
+280 KTSFVSNVSHELKT

-309 RVKEEAQARYLDV
+309 RVKEEAQARYLEV

-331 RLVDNVLVFGR
+331 RLVDNVLDFGR

-362 VAEAQCPR
+362 VAEAQRPR

-377 LTVRPAPAPVVRTFD
+377 LMVRSAPMPVMRTFD
-392 LDAVGQVIVNL
+392 LDAVGQVLVNL

-408 KYAASGKSVE
+408 KYAASGKTVE
-418 VSVGERGEIAVA
+418 VSVSERGEITVA

-469 SRLMTGMGGELAFAP
+469 SRLMAGMGGELVFAP
-484 RTGGGAVF
+484 RAGGGAVF
-492 TIKFGEGT
+492 IIKFGEKA

>member
-1 MKRPNTI
+1 MI

-23 GAAVQLGDYVARLD
+23 GAAVQLGDYAARLD

-43 TVLTRVVRP
+43 VVLTRVVQP

-63 AERAIATLPAQAT
+63 AERAIAMLPARAT
-76 TDDFSAAVRTNAIIR
+76 ADDFAATVRTNAIVR
-91 NVFVWKSGA
+91 NVFVWKSGT
-100 VTYPPAKGATQ
+100 VTYPPEKGATQ
-111 EEGRFRDRYVTLFD
+111 EERRFRDRYVTLFD
-125 EGFRDPVDEMG
+125 EGFRGAVDEKG
-136 NRISSASSF
+136 QRISSASSF
-145 KWRTWFE
+145 IWRTWFE
-152 GEKVSFIGWTR
+152 GERVSFIGWTR
-163 RPDGEIRGVELETV
+163 RSDGEVRGVELETM
-177 GILSEYLTVIKQTL
+177 GILSEYLSVIKQTL

-196 VVLKDVFDKCVISTQ
+196 VVLKDVFDKCIIRTHADLPGK
-211 TAPWVRVAPAP
+211 TAP

-241 PRSHLLV
+241 PRNHLLV

-257 LMLALGGVLLV
+257 LMLVLGGVLLV

-294 PLTAVRLSAEMLREG
+294 PLTALRLSAEMLREG
-309 RVKEEAQARYLDV
+309 RVKEEARTRYLDV

-331 RLVDNVLVFGR
+331 RLVDNVLDFGR

-350 NLEARDVNELLS
+350 NLEKRDVNELLT
-362 VAEAQCPR
+362 VAEAQRPR

-469 SRLMTGMGGELAFAP
+469 SRLMAGMGGELSFAP

>member
-23 GAAVQLGDYVARLD
+23 GAARQLRDDIVRGD
-37 RFADEK
+37 RFMDEVLVDCQIVAPLQSVVEQAKLAAQRAVESLPLSATADE
-43 TVLTRVVRP
+43 
-52 LRSVVTRTMSA
+52 
-63 AERAIATLPAQAT
+63 
-76 TDDFSAAVRTNAIIR
+76 FAAVAQTNAVVR
-91 NVFVWKSGA
+91 NVFSWKSGEI
-100 VTYPPAKGATQ
+100 VYPLEKGSTQ
-111 EEGRFRDRYVTLFD
+111 EERRFRDRYVTLFD
-125 EGFRDPVDEMG
+125 DGFKDPVDEMG
-136 NRISSASSF
+136 QRIPSASSF
-145 KWRTWFE
+145 TWRTWYE
-152 GEKVSFIGWTR
+152 GDRLSFIGWMR
-163 RPDGEIRGVELETV
+163 QGDGEVRGVELETV
-177 GILSEYLTVIKQTL
+177 KVLSEFLSVIKRNL
-191 PDGLV
+191 PSGLAVELRDG
-196 VVLKDVFDKCVISTQ
+196 FGKCV
-211 TAPWVRVAPAP
+211 VRTRAHRPEEMSP
-222 ELTLGIG
+222 ELALDIG
-229 LPGYTLNVWRVE
+229 LPGYTLAVWRVV
-241 PRSHLLV
+241 PRSHALRYLTTLL
-248 YLSVLGPLF
+248 PPF
-257 LMLALGGVLLV
+257 LALVLGGVLLV

-280 KTGFVSNVSHELKT
+280 KTSFVSNVSHELKT

-309 RVKEEAQARYLDV
+309 RVKEEAQARYLEV

-331 RLVDNVLVFGR
+331 RLVDNVLDFGR

-362 VAEAQCPR
+362 VAEAQRPR

-377 LTVRPAPAPVVRTFD
+377 LMVRSAPMPVMRTFD
-392 LDAVGQVIVNL
+392 LDAVGQVLVNL

-408 KYAASGKSVE
+408 KYAASGKTVE
-418 VSVGERGEIAVA
+418 VSVSERGEITVA

-469 SRLMTGMGGELAFAP
+469 SRLMAGMGGELVFAP
-484 RTGGGAVF
+484 RAGGGAVF
-492 TIKFGEGT
+492 TIKFGEKA

>member
-8 TAVLLIAAPALVLGW
+8 AAVLLIAAPALVLGW
-23 GAAVQLGDYVARLD
+23 GAARQLRDDIVRGD
-37 RFADEK
+37 RFMDEVLVDGKIVAPLQSVVEQAKLAAQRAVESLPLSATADE
-43 TVLTRVVRP
+43 
-52 LRSVVTRTMSA
+52 
-63 AERAIATLPAQAT
+63 
-76 TDDFSAAVRTNAIIR
+76 FAAVAQTNAVVR
-91 NVFVWKSGA
+91 NVFSWKSGEI
-100 VTYPPAKGATQ
+100 VYPLEKGATQ
-111 EEGRFRDRYVTLFD
+111 EERRFRDRYVTLFD
-125 EGFRDPVDEMG
+125 DGFKDPVDEMG
-136 NRISSASSF
+136 QRIPSASSF
-145 KWRTWFE
+145 TWRTWYE
-152 GEKVSFIGWTR
+152 GDRLSFIGWMR
-163 RPDGEIRGVELETV
+163 QGDGEVRGVELETV
-177 GILSEYLTVIKQTL
+177 KVLSEFLSVIKRNL
-191 PDGLV
+191 PNGLAVELRDG
-196 VVLKDVFDKCVISTQ
+196 FGKCV
-211 TAPWVRVAPAP
+211 VRTRAHRPEEMSP
-222 ELTLGIG
+222 ELALDIG
-229 LPGYTLNVWRVE
+229 LPGYTLAVWRVV
-241 PRSHLLV
+241 PRSHALRYLTTLL
-248 YLSVLGPLF
+248 PPF
-257 LMLALGGVLLV
+257 LALVLGGVLLV

-309 RVKEEAQARYLDV
+309 RVKEEAQARYLEV

-331 RLVDNVLVFGR
+331 RLVDNVLDFGR

-362 VAEAQCPR
+362 VAEAQRPR

-377 LTVRPAPAPVVRTFD
+377 LMVRSAPMPVMRTFD
-392 LDAVGQVIVNL
+392 LDAVGQVLVNL

-408 KYAASGKSVE
+408 KYAASGKMVE
-418 VSVGERGEIAVA
+418 VSVSERGEITVA

-469 SRLMTGMGGELAFAP
+469 SRLMAGMGGELVFAP
-484 RTGGGAVF
+484 RAGGGAVF
-492 TIKFGEGT
+492 TIKFGEKA

>member
-23 GAAVQLGDYVARLD
+23 GAARQLRDDIVRGD
-37 RFADEK
+37 RFMDEVLVDCQIVAPLQSVVEQAKLAAQRAVESLPLSATADE
-43 TVLTRVVRP
+43 
-52 LRSVVTRTMSA
+52 
-63 AERAIATLPAQAT
+63 
-76 TDDFSAAVRTNAIIR
+76 FAAVAQTNAVVR
-91 NVFVWKSGA
+91 NVFSWKSGEI
-100 VTYPPAKGATQ
+100 VYPLEKGATQ
-111 EEGRFRDRYVTLFD
+111 EERRFRDRYVTLFD
-125 EGFRDPVDEMG
+125 DGFKDPVDEMG
-136 NRISSASSF
+136 QRIPSASSF
-145 KWRTWFE
+145 TWRTWYE
-152 GEKVSFIGWTR
+152 GDRLSFIGWMR
-163 RPDGEIRGVELETV
+163 QGDGEVRGVELETV
-177 GILSEYLTVIKQTL
+177 KVLSEFLSVIKRNL
-191 PDGLV
+191 PNGLAVELRDG
-196 VVLKDVFDKCVISTQ
+196 FGKCI
-211 TAPWVRVAPAP
+211 VRTRAHRPEEMSP
-222 ELTLGIG
+222 ELALDIG
-229 LPGYTLNVWRVE
+229 LPGYTLAVWRVV
-241 PRSHLLV
+241 PRSHALRYLTTLL
-248 YLSVLGPLF
+248 PPF
-257 LMLALGGVLLV
+257 LALVLGGVLLV

-309 RVKEEAQARYLDV
+309 RVKEEAQARYLEV

-331 RLVDNVLVFGR
+331 RLVDNVLDFGR

-362 VAEAQCPR
+362 VAEAQRPR

-377 LTVRPAPAPVVRTFD
+377 LMVRSAPMPVMRTFD
-392 LDAVGQVIVNL
+392 LDAVGQVLVNL

-408 KYAASGKSVE
+408 KYAASGKTVE
-418 VSVGERGEIAVA
+418 VSVSERGEITVA

-469 SRLMTGMGGELAFAP
+469 SRLMAGMGGKLVFAP
-484 RTGGGAVF
+484 RAGGGAVF
-492 TIKFGEGT
+492 TIKFGEKA

>member
-23 GAAVQLGDYVARLD
+23 GAARQLRDDIVRGD
-37 RFADEK
+37 RFMDEVLVDGKIVAPLQSVVEQAKLAAQRAVESLPLSATADE
-43 TVLTRVVRP
+43 
-52 LRSVVTRTMSA
+52 
-63 AERAIATLPAQAT
+63 
-76 TDDFSAAVRTNAIIR
+76 FAAVAQTNAVVR
-91 NVFVWKSGA
+91 NVFSWKSGEI
-100 VTYPPAKGATQ
+100 VYPLEKGATQ
-111 EEGRFRDRYVTLFD
+111 EERRFRDRYVTLFD
-125 EGFRDPVDEMG
+125 DGFKDPVDEMG
-136 NRISSASSF
+136 QRIPSASF
-145 KWRTWFE
+145 FTWRTWYE
-152 GEKVSFIGWTR
+152 GDRLSFIGWMR
-163 RPDGEIRGVELETV
+163 QGDGEVRGVELETV
-177 GILSEYLTVIKQTL
+177 KVLSEFLSVIKRNL
-191 PDGLV
+191 PNGLAVELRDG
-196 VVLKDVFDKCVISTQ
+196 FGKCV
-211 TAPWVRVAPAP
+211 VRTRAHRPEEMSP
-222 ELTLGIG
+222 ELALDIG
-229 LPGYTLNVWRVE
+229 LPGYTLAVWRVV
-241 PRSHLLV
+241 PRSHALRYLTTLL
-248 YLSVLGPLF
+248 PPF
-257 LMLALGGVLLV
+257 LALVLGGVLLV

-309 RVKEEAQARYLDV
+309 RVKEEAQARYLEV

-331 RLVDNVLVFGR
+331 RLVDNVLDFGR

-350 NLEARDVNELLS
+350 NLEARDMNELLS
-362 VAEAQCPR
+362 VAEAQRPR

-377 LTVRPAPAPVVRTFD
+377 LMVRSAPMPVMRTFD
-392 LDAVGQVIVNL
+392 LDAVGQVLVNL

-408 KYAASGKSVE
+408 KYAASGKTVE
-418 VSVGERGEIAVA
+418 VSVSERGEITVA

-469 SRLMTGMGGELAFAP
+469 SRLMAGMGGELVFAP
-484 RTGGGAVF
+484 RAGGGAVF
-492 TIKFGEGT
+492 TIKFGEKA

>member
-23 GAAVQLGDYVARLD
+23 GAARQLRDDIVRGD
-37 RFADEK
+37 RFMDEVLVDGKIVAPLQSVVEQAKLAAQRAVESLPLSATADE
-43 TVLTRVVRP
+43 
-52 LRSVVTRTMSA
+52 
-63 AERAIATLPAQAT
+63 
-76 TDDFSAAVRTNAIIR
+76 FAAVAQTNAVVR
-91 NVFVWKSGA
+91 NVFSWKSGEI
-100 VTYPPAKGATQ
+100 VYPLEKGATQ
-111 EEGRFRDRYVTLFD
+111 EERRFRDRYVTLFD
-125 EGFRDPVDEMG
+125 DGFKDPVDEMG
-136 NRISSASSF
+136 QRIPSASSF
-145 KWRTWFE
+145 TWRTWYE
-152 GEKVSFIGWTR
+152 GDRLSFIGWMR
-163 RPDGEIRGVELETV
+163 QGDGEVRGVELETV
-177 GILSEYLTVIKQTL
+177 KVLSEFLSVIKRNL
-191 PDGLV
+191 PNGLAVELRDG
-196 VVLKDVFDKCVISTQ
+196 FGKCI
-211 TAPWVRVAPAP
+211 VRTRAHRPEEMSP
-222 ELTLGIG
+222 ELALDIG
-229 LPGYTLNVWRVE
+229 LPGYTLAVWRVV
-241 PRSHLLV
+241 PRSHALRYLTTLLPP
-248 YLSVLGPLF
+248 YLAMVQ
-257 LMLALGGVLLV
+257 GGILLV

-280 KTGFVSNVSHELKT
+280 KTSFVSNVSHELKT

-309 RVKEEAQARYLDV
+309 RVKEEAQARYLEV

-331 RLVDNVLVFGR
+331 RLVDNVLDFGR

-362 VAEAQCPR
+362 VAEAQRPR

-377 LTVRPAPAPVVRTFD
+377 LMVRSAPMPVMRTFD
-392 LDAVGQVIVNL
+392 LDAVGQVLVNL

-408 KYAASGKSVE
+408 KYAASGKMVE
-418 VSVGERGEIAVA
+418 VSVSERGEITVA

-469 SRLMTGMGGELAFAP
+469 SRLMAGMGGKLVFAP
-484 RTGGGAVF
+484 RAGGGAVF
-492 TIKFGEGT
+492 TIKFGEKA

>member
-23 GAAVQLGDYVARLD
+23 GAARQLRDDIVRGD
-37 RFADEK
+37 RFMDEVLVDCQIVAPLQSVVEQAKLAAQRAVESLPLSATADE
-43 TVLTRVVRP
+43 
-52 LRSVVTRTMSA
+52 
-63 AERAIATLPAQAT
+63 
-76 TDDFSAAVRTNAIIR
+76 FAAVAQTNAVVR
-91 NVFVWKSGA
+91 NVFSWKSGEI
-100 VTYPPAKGATQ
+100 VYPLEKGATQ
-111 EEGRFRDRYVTLFD
+111 EERRFRDRYVTLFD
-125 EGFRDPVDEMG
+125 DGFRDPGDELGQRM
-136 NRISSASSF
+136 RSASSF
-145 KWRTWFE
+145 TWRTWYE
-152 GEKVSFIGWTR
+152 GDRLSFIGWMR
-163 RPDGEIRGVELETV
+163 QGDGEVRGVELETV
-177 GILSEYLTVIKQTL
+177 KVLSEFLSVIKRNL
-191 PDGLV
+191 PNGLAVELRDG
-196 VVLKDVFDKCVISTQ
+196 FDKCV
-211 TAPWVRVAPAP
+211 VRTRAHRPEEMSP
-222 ELTLGIG
+222 ELALDIG
-229 LPGYTLNVWRVE
+229 LPGYTLAVWRVV
-241 PRSHLLV
+241 PRSHALRYLTTLL
-248 YLSVLGPLF
+248 PPF
-257 LMLALGGVLLV
+257 LALVLGGVLLV

-309 RVKEEAQARYLDV
+309 RVKEEAQARYLEV

-331 RLVDNVLVFGR
+331 RLVDNVLDFGR

-362 VAEAQCPR
+362 VAEAQRPR

-377 LTVRPAPAPVVRTFD
+377 LMVRSAPMPVMRTFD
-392 LDAVGQVIVNL
+392 LDAVGQVLVNL

-408 KYAASGKSVE
+408 KYAASGKTVE
-418 VSVGERGEIAVA
+418 VSVSERGEITVA

-469 SRLMTGMGGELAFAP
+469 SRLMAGMGGELVFAP
-484 RTGGGAVF
+484 RAGGGAVF
-492 TIKFGEGT
+492 TIKFGEKA

>member
-23 GAAVQLGDYVARLD
+23 GAGRQLGDDIVRGD
-37 RFADEK
+37 RFMDEVLVDCQIVAPLQSVVEQAKLAAQRAVESLPLSATADE
-43 TVLTRVVRP
+43 
-52 LRSVVTRTMSA
+52 
-63 AERAIATLPAQAT
+63 
-76 TDDFSAAVRTNAIIR
+76 FAAVAQTNAVVR
-91 NVFVWKSGA
+91 NVFSWKSGEI
-100 VTYPPAKGATQ
+100 VYPLEKGATQ
-111 EEGRFRDRYVTLFD
+111 EERRFRDRYVTLFD
-125 EGFRDPVDEMG
+125 DGFKDPVDEMG
-136 NRISSASSF
+136 QRIPSASSF
-145 KWRTWFE
+145 TWRTWYE
-152 GEKVSFIGWTR
+152 GDRLSFIGWMR
-163 RPDGEIRGVELETV
+163 QGDGEVRGVELETV
-177 GILSEYLTVIKQTL
+177 KVLSEFLSVIKRNL
-191 PDGLV
+191 PNGLAVELRDG
-196 VVLKDVFDKCVISTQ
+196 FGKCI
-211 TAPWVRVAPAP
+211 VRTRAHRPEEMSP
-222 ELTLGIG
+222 ELALDIG
-229 LPGYTLNVWRVE
+229 LPGYTLAVWRVV
-241 PRSHLLV
+241 PRSHALRYLTTLL
-248 YLSVLGPLF
+248 PPF
-257 LMLALGGVLLV
+257 LALVLGGVLLV

-309 RVKEEAQARYLDV
+309 RVKEEAQARYLEV

-331 RLVDNVLVFGR
+331 RLVDNVLDFGR

-362 VAEAQCPR
+362 VAEAQRPR

-377 LTVRPAPAPVVRTFD
+377 LMVRSAPMPVMRTFD
-392 LDAVGQVIVNL
+392 LDAVGQVLVNL

-408 KYAASGKSVE
+408 KYAASGKMVE
-418 VSVGERGEIAVA
+418 VSVSERGEITVA

-469 SRLMTGMGGELAFAP
+469 SRLMAGMGGELVFAP
-484 RTGGGAVF
+484 RAGGGAVF
-492 TIKFGEGT
+492 IIKFGEKA

>member
-23 GAAVQLGDYVARLD
+23 GAARQLRDDIVRGDRYMDEVLVDCKIVAPLQSMVEQAKLAAQRAVESLPLSAT
-37 RFADEK
+37 ADE
-43 TVLTRVVRP
+43 
-52 LRSVVTRTMSA
+52 
-63 AERAIATLPAQAT
+63 
-76 TDDFSAAVRTNAIIR
+76 FAAVTQTNAVVR
-91 NVFVWKSGA
+91 NVFSWKSGEI
-100 VTYPPAKGATQ
+100 VYPLEKGATQ
-111 EEGRFRDRYVTLFD
+111 EERRFRDRYVTLFD
-125 EGFRDPVDEMG
+125 DGFKDPVDEMG
-136 NRISSASSF
+136 QRITSASSF
-145 KWRTWFE
+145 TWRTWYE
-152 GEKVSFIGWTR
+152 GDRLSFIGWMR
-163 RPDGEIRGVELETV
+163 QGDGEVRGVELETV
-177 GILSEYLTVIKQTL
+177 KVVSEFLSVIKRNL
-191 PDGLV
+191 PNGLAVELRDG
-196 VVLKDVFDKCVISTQ
+196 FGKCV
-211 TAPWVRVAPAP
+211 VRTRAHRPEEMSP
-222 ELTLGIG
+222 ELALDIG
-229 LPGYTLNVWRVE
+229 LPGYTLAVWRVV
-241 PRSHLLV
+241 PRSHALRYLTTLL
-248 YLSVLGPLF
+248 PPF
-257 LMLALGGVLLV
+257 LALVLGGVLLV

-309 RVKEEAQARYLDV
+309 RVKEEAQARYLEV

-331 RLVDNVLVFGR
+331 RLVDNVLDFGR

-362 VAEAQCPR
+362 VAEAQRPR

-377 LTVRPAPAPVVRTFD
+377 LMVRSAPMPVMRTFD
-392 LDAVGQVIVNL
+392 LDAVGQVLVNL

-408 KYAASGKSVE
+408 KYAASGKMVE
-418 VSVGERGEIAVA
+418 VSVSERGEITVA

-469 SRLMTGMGGELAFAP
+469 SRLMAGMGGELVFAP
-484 RTGGGAVF
+484 RAGGGAVF
-492 TIKFGEGT
+492 TIKFGEKA

>member
-8 TAVLLIAAPALVLGW
+8 TAVLLIVAPALVLGW
-23 GAAVQLGDYVARLD
+23 GAARQLRDDIVRGD
-37 RFADEK
+37 RFMDEVLVDGKIVAPLQSVVEQAKLAAQRAVESLPLSATADE
-43 TVLTRVVRP
+43 
-52 LRSVVTRTMSA
+52 
-63 AERAIATLPAQAT
+63 
-76 TDDFSAAVRTNAIIR
+76 FAAVAQTNAVVR
-91 NVFVWKSGA
+91 NVFSWKSGEI
-100 VTYPPAKGATQ
+100 VYPLEKGATQ
-111 EEGRFRDRYVTLFD
+111 EERRFRDRYVTLFD
-125 EGFRDPVDEMG
+125 DGFKDPVDEMG
-136 NRISSASSF
+136 QRITSASSF
-145 KWRTWFE
+145 TWRTWYE
-152 GEKVSFIGWTR
+152 GDRLSFIGWMR
-163 RPDGEIRGVELETV
+163 QGDGEVRGVELETV
-177 GILSEYLTVIKQTL
+177 KVLSEFLSVIKRNL
-191 PDGLV
+191 PNGLAVELRDG
-196 VVLKDVFDKCVISTQ
+196 FGKCV
-211 TAPWVRVAPAP
+211 VRTRAHRPEEMSP
-222 ELTLGIG
+222 ELALDIG
-229 LPGYTLNVWRVE
+229 LPGYTLAVWRVV
-241 PRSHLLV
+241 PRSHALRYLTTLL
-248 YLSVLGPLF
+248 PPF
-257 LMLALGGVLLV
+257 LALVLGGVLLV

-309 RVKEEAQARYLDV
+309 RVKEEAQARYLEV

-331 RLVDNVLVFGR
+331 RLVDNVLDFGR

-362 VAEAQCPR
+362 VAEAQRPR

-377 LTVRPAPAPVVRTFD
+377 LMVRSAPMPVMRTFD
-392 LDAVGQVIVNL
+392 LDAVGQVLVNL

-408 KYAASGKSVE
+408 KYAASGKTVE
-418 VSVGERGEIAVA
+418 VSVSERGEITVA

-469 SRLMTGMGGELAFAP
+469 SRLMAGMGGKLVFAP
-484 RTGGGAVF
+484 RAGGGAVF
-492 TIKFGEGT
+492 IIKFGEKA